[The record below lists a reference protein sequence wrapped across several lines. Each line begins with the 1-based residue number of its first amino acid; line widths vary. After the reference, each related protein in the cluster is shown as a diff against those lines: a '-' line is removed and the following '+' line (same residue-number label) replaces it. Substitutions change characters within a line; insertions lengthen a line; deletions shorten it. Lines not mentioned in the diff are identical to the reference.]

1 MTEVEEDALAE
12 NARKFIAETWKRARI
27 NAFAHRIAHERAL
40 KIARWLDGI
49 RIATTLLSLLAII
62 AVYILTSADPG
73 LAALI
78 GDVHRKEAALIATTA
93 SIVLTFVS
101 LYFDFANTV
110 GEYRVA
116 AQEHKYFLGSFQY
129 IAQRAREAKW
139 PDRPYS
145 QLVELLHDLEK
156 DFQLLKARG
165 TEPTD
170 DIFEKANAMF
180 AKIAAEPV
188 SRTAQSFPAKPNAVA
203 AVDPKEIDKPEGVGG
218 APEGVHPA

>member
-1 MTEVEEDALAE
+1 MTSREDDARTE

-27 NAFAHRIAHERAL
+27 NAFAHRIAHEKAI
-40 KIARWLDGI
+40 KKARQLDAI
-49 RIATTLLSLLAII
+49 RISATLLSLFSII
-62 AVYILTSADPG
+62 AMYILTSADAG
-73 LAALI
+73 LVALLS
-78 GDVHRKEAALIATTA
+78 DTHRKEAALLATIA
-93 SIVLTFVS
+93 SITLTFVS
-101 LYFDFANTV
+101 LYFDFANTL

-139 PDRPYS
+139 PDRPYE

-170 DIFEKANAMF
+170 EIFEEANAIF
-180 AKIAAEPV
+180 AKIASEPV
-188 SRTAQSFPAKPNAVA
+188 SRTAQSFPSSVPS
-203 AVDPKEIDKPEGVGG
+203 PT
-218 APEGVHPA
+218 APEADT